1 MSQKKNKI
9 KEFIQFSIKNSGTLF
24 ILKLLG
30 LGLNYFILL
39 LILHFYDFKGN
50 GEYAV
55 VLELARGLKVFVVFG
70 LDYLLVK
77 ELTSINTQNR
87 GLESLLG
94 TFLVNNF
101 LFFLLFSF
109 CHLIFDLDMNIFYW
123 TIFMS
128 VWRFTGHYY
137 RGKDSMVL
145 YGFFEF
151 VIFQL
156 IALTSIICS
165 NFIFNGFNFE
175 TIINILSLL
184 VIVFLAAFK
193 LPKILSQI
201 NKSVIE
207 TIKITFLNLYSVY
220 KKGFHF
226 VLTNSTNILSI
237 SILYVIIK
245 ENYSSEVLGVYDTVL
260 KFAMIVS
267 LPLIAASGRVMT
279 LSAQYFNNDKMNELR
294 SYIHNITRMLI
305 IVSTLAAI
313 GVSIFFIVYSFYF
326 NITLKDYWLLFA
338 VLVAGQLVNNWTGP
352 VGIVLQVTNNEKIF
366 NRITMLF
373 GAYLVFSTFILAKFF
388 DIYIIAINMLLYLS
402 CVNYFAL
409 RVQKRKLDIRPH
421 KKLLKK

>member
-1 MSQKKNKI
+1 MVLKKNKI
-9 KEFIQFSIKNSGTLF
+9 KEFIQFSVKNSGTLF
-24 ILKLLG
+24 LLKLLG

-39 LILHFYDFKGN
+39 LILYFYDFEGN

-77 ELTSINTQNR
+77 ELTSINK
-87 GLESLLG
+87 GSKGIGSLFG
-94 TFLVNNF
+94 TFVFNNF
-101 LFFLLFSF
+101 LFFLLFLL
-109 CHLIFDLDMNIFYW
+109 CYLIFDLDANVFYW

-137 RGKDSMVL
+137 RGKDNMML

-165 NFIFNGFNFE
+165 NFIFNTFSFK
-175 TIINILSLL
+175 TIINVLSLL
-184 VIVFLAAFK
+184 VIIILTVFN
-193 LPKILSQI
+193 LPKVLSLI
-201 NKSVIE
+201 NKGVVES
-207 TIKITFLNLYSVY
+207 IKTTLKNLTSVY

-237 SILYVIIK
+237 SILYIIIK
-245 ENYSSEVLGVYDTVL
+245 DNYSSEILGIYDTVL

-267 LPLIAASGRVMT
+267 LPLIATSGRVMT
-279 LSAQYFNNDKMNELR
+279 LSSHYFNNNKMNELKT
-294 SYIHNITRMLI
+294 YINNITKMLI

-313 GVSIFFIVYSFYF
+313 GVSVFFLVYSSYF
-326 NITLKDYWLLFA
+326 NIMLQDYWLLFV

-366 NRITMLF
+366 NRITMFF
-373 GAYLVFSTFILAKFF
+373 GAYLVLSTFVLASFF

-409 RVQKRKLDIRPH
+409 RAQKKNLDIRPH
-421 KKLLKK
+421 KKLLRK